1 MATLAP
7 ITWGYRDPDLWP
19 SIAQASALLLSLAAL
34 ARLREHLALT
44 MEGADFPGKGS
55 NPTRTSDDTHPIG

>member
-1 MATLAP
+1 VAAP
-7 ITWGYRDPDLWP
+7 ITWAYRDPDLWP

-44 MEGADFPGKGS
+44 VEGPPSRDFSGS
-55 NPTRTSDDTHPIG
+55 ARATLTRAGR